1 MINFEAVLH
10 DHEYELRLCMFASL
24 TARSI
29 AYKGQIEKLSEFC
42 GCSYP
47 ASILYRV
54 IMVVVDL
61 GWVDLDLGS
70 FTTLLGSWR

>member
-1 MINFEAVLH
+1 MINLEAVLH
-10 DHEYELRLCMFASL
+10 DLELRLCMFATL

-29 AYKGQIEKLSEFC
+29 AYKGQIEKFSEFC

-54 IMVVVDL
+54 IMVVADL
-61 GWVDLDLGS
+61 GWVDLDFGS
-70 FTTLLGSWR
+70 SHWLVDC